1 LIHKGT
7 YDGTIYHNPANKFC
21 IISVKTADQDVPQE
35 ARSTRRYK
43 DHLIRFVATGYEL
56 PRTDAVELEL
66 DGEWKKGKYGM
77 QLQVEQWHEIVPRT
91 KGGVE
96 GYLASGLIKG
106 IGPATAAQ
114 IVSRFGVETLDILQN
129 HPERLLEIK
138 GITEGK
144 LEDIK
149 TSYAESR
156 MLQDLMTLLSPFK
169 ITPKTAQ
176 KIYQYFGPASVD
188 ILKKSPFELCQVSGF
203 GFLRVD
209 AIVQKNGGDLHDPM
223 RIKGALFWALED
235 SKGSKGHLFLTSEV
249 LRKEA
254 LRVLNAKIPIPSLRL
269 HEQEVIDVLQNMIL
283 HGEIVAVSEKIYLPR
298 VFAQEDE
305 TARQIAMRVVEPSTP
320 ERIEQILE
328 RVKREMGLA
337 LSSKQEAAVH
347 AAYRHNLSIITGS
360 PGTGKT
366 TVLKTILEVYR
377 RLYPNGEIV
386 LMAPTGRASR
396 RMAES
401 TGVDKARTLH
411 SGLGLASEEEDVRR
425 SNTQEP
431 LSADLI
437 IVDEFSMVDMWL
449 ANKFFSRIKEGARIV
464 LVGDPDQLP
473 SVGAGNVFRELIDCG
488 LITVTVLDQIFRQ
501 SKDSLIAY
509 NAKFINEGNTKL
521 YYGQDFI
528 FMASDNQTEAAER
541 IVSRY
546 CREIEESGIDRVQIL
561 SPFRSEGAASA
572 EQLNEAIREV
582 VNPFRSAEE
591 EIKVGVKVFRVNDRI
606 MQTKNTAKVSNGDL
620 GFIRYIRN
628 DEKGAHVGL
637 DFGAGREMEYS
648 IEDMVN
654 LDLAYATTI
663 HKAMGSEY
671 ETVIMPLLK
680 AHTVMLYRNLLYTG
694 ITRAK
699 KRVILIGQKQVL
711 FMAIHRNEIGKRN
724 TLLGERIRLY
734 YKAYARRAGI
744 PIPAAIEKELKHAG

>member
-1 LIHKGT
+1 MIHKGT

-488 LITVTVLDQIFRQ
+488 LITVTVLAQIFRQ

>member
-1 LIHKGT
+1 MIHRGT
-7 YDGTIYHNPANKFC
+7 YDGTIYYNPANKFC
-21 IISVKTADQDVPQE
+21 IISVKTAEKDVPEE
-35 ARSTRRYK
+35 ARSIRRRK

-77 QLQVEQWHEIVPRT
+77 QLQVEQWHEIVPQT
-91 KGGVE
+91 KSGVE

-106 IGPATAAQ
+106 IGPALAKQ

-129 HPERLLEIK
+129 RPERLLEIK
-138 GITEGK
+138 GITENK
-144 LEDIK
+144 LEAIK

-176 KIYQYFGPASVD
+176 KIYQFFGPASVD
-188 ILKKSPFELCQVSGF
+188 ILKKSPFELCQISGF

-209 AIVQKNGGDLHDPM
+209 AIVQKNGGDLRAPM

-235 SKGSKGHLFLTSEV
+235 SKGKNGHLFLTSEA
-249 LRKEA
+249 LQKEA
-254 LRVLNAKIPIPSLRL
+254 LQLLNAKIPIPSLRL
-269 HEQEVIDVLQNMIL
+269 HAQEVSDVLEDMIL
-283 HGEIVAVSEKIYLPR
+283 HGEVVSVKGDIYLPR

-305 TARQIAMRVVEPSTP
+305 TARRIAMRVVEPPAP
-320 ERIEQILE
+320 EKIEQILE
-328 RVKREMGLA
+328 QVKREIGLA
-337 LSSKQEAAVH
+337 LSSKQEAAVY
-347 AAYRHNLSIITGS
+347 ATYRHNLSIITGS

-377 RLYPNGEIV
+377 RLHPQGEIA

-401 TGVDKARTLH
+401 TGVDKAKTLH
-411 SGLGLASEEEDVRR
+411 SILGLASEEDEIKRN
-425 SNTQEP
+425 NTQEP

-449 ANKFFSRIKEGARIV
+449 ANKFFSRIKGGARVI

-521 YYGQDFI
+521 YYRF
-528 FMASDNQTEAAER
+528 A
-541 IVSRY
+541 
-546 CREIEESGIDRVQIL
+546 IL
-561 SPFRSEGAASA
+561 RDTL
-572 EQLNEAIREV
+572 EQLEREPGRQIIVADCGCYAALRLTRALDGEMLVIRFSWLQSAGADSLRGYEEWVRLPYRRFHECVEAGTDMAGWNWSQLSVPE
-582 VNPFRSAEE
+582 
-591 EIKVGVKVFRVNDRI
+591 KVTRRFEFHSR
-606 MQTKNTAKVSNGDL
+606 Q
-620 GFIRYIRN
+620 
-628 DEKGAHVGL
+628 
-637 DFGAGREMEYS
+637 
-648 IEDMVN
+648 N
-654 LDLAYATTI
+654 LHQIAQR
-663 HKAMGSEY
+663 
-671 ETVIMPLLK
+671 PLLRHK
-680 AHTVMLYRNLLYTG
+680 LGKTLEHHFQWRDAEKILIYDDGAPYSFFFEEVTPRGTG
-694 ITRAK
+694 ICGGI
-699 KRVILIGQKQVL
+699 ILHGADNLQKAQYSV
-711 FMAIHRNEIGKRN
+711 H
-724 TLLGERIRLY
+724 T
-734 YKAYARRAGI
+734 
-744 PIPAAIEKELKHAG
+744 

>member
-1 LIHKGT
+1 MIHKGT

-283 HGEIVAVSEKIYLPR
+283 HSEIVAVSEKIYLPR